1 LNAFL
6 WQPARGAG
14 EARRDTVVS
23 VRLTETGP
31 VAGEIQVISR
41 APGCRS
47 VTRTVRLVA
56 GERCAEITNVV
67 DKLPLL
73 PKDGIHFAF
82 PFNVPGGTTRI
93 DIPWG
98 VIRADSDQWPAAN
111 RAWITAEH
119 YVDLSNRDCG
129 VTLCSLDAPLYE
141 AGAITANNT
150 AGWDG
155 KGDVWPKATAPGSTL
170 YSWVMNNHWFTNTP
184 LTQDGPVAFRYRL
197 YPHGPFDLAESYRF
211 GLEESQPLIA
221 MAAGKNPVGSPVIA
235 VAGGRV
241 AVTMLKSTADGKRM
255 IVRFRSLSERE
266 ETAALSWPLRAAGS
280 VRVCERG
287 ETPGTVDASHIVRV
301 PAMGYVT
308 ISVEW

>member
-1 LNAFL
+1 MN
-6 WQPARGAG
+6 
-14 EARRDTVVS
+14 
-23 VRLTETGP
+23 
-31 VAGEIQVISR
+31 
-41 APGCRS
+41 
-47 VTRTVRLVA
+47 
-56 GERCAEITNVV
+56 
-67 DKLPLL
+67 
-73 PKDGIHFAF
+73 
-82 PFNVPGGTTRI
+82 
-93 DIPWG
+93 
-98 VIRADSDQWPAAN
+98 
-111 RAWITAEH
+111 AWI
-119 YVDLSNRDCG
+119 
-129 VTLCSLDAPLYE
+129 
-141 AGAITANNT
+141 AITANNT

-184 LTQDGPVAFRYRL
+184 LTQEGPVAFRYRL

-287 ETPGTVDASHIVRV
+287 ETPGTVDASHSVRV